1 MSARVV
7 VSCRGGLVDA
17 GSAAS
22 TCPSR
27 LPRAPRRV
35 SHARARR
42 DRRPRAVSTDSPS
55 TDEERTASARP
66 RRRPGIVPLDEYL
79 RLVELADGAWELQSA
94 TAVFRRRGATPGD
107 VREVTLAATVHV
119 ADADDGGVLDARHL
133 DLKLGAVHAR
143 AVLLVRREVC
153 KSGACHRHQLARLP
167 ARLPQGSEPTPA

>member
-66 RRRPGIVPLDEYL
+66 RRRPGRVPLDEYL

-119 ADADDGGVLDARHL
+119 ADAEYYAGLQDECESQYDVVLFELITGERNLVPGELPTMPDRPEDCGVAW
-133 DLKLGAVHAR
+133 
-143 AVLLVRREVC
+143 
-153 KSGACHRHQLARLP
+153 
-167 ARLPQGSEPTPA
+167 GSEREKK